1 MKLSNRLV
9 LPVLAIS
16 LISGSSAFAME
27 TEKPKTWAE
36 YEQEQNKE
44 LFFVTAGVIGATQ
57 VLSALSLLE
66 DKDSDWRFIMSKLV
80 AIPVAGYLLGIVIG
94 EPAGANPL
102 YKFLSLLAV
111 GVSTTNVMERIHS

>member
-1 MKLSNRLV
+1 MKFSTKLV
-9 LPVLAIS
+9 LPILALSI
-16 LISGSSAFAME
+16 IGSSALAMNDR
-27 TEKPKTWAE
+27 KIKTFAE

-57 VLSALSLLE
+57 VLSAISLLE

-102 YKFLSLLAV
+102 YKFFSVLAV
-111 GVSTTNVMERIHS
+111 GISTTNVMERIQS